1 MKLKRIG
8 RIFYMSNGVLRDGV
22 NIEKLLLEIDYDII
36 KRLNNKLKDNN
47 LSIAESKKINDDI
60 IEKENKILKRKQ
72 MIYDY
77 KKVLEKRIKTDQYK

>member
-36 KRLNNKLKDNN
+36 KRLNNKLKDSN
-47 LSIAESKKINDDI
+47 LSIAES
-60 IEKENKILKRKQ
+60 
-72 MIYDY
+72 
-77 KKVLEKRIKTDQYK
+77 

>member
-1 MKLKRIG
+1 
-8 RIFYMSNGVLRDGV
+8 MSNGVLRDGV

>member
-1 MKLKRIG
+1 M
-8 RIFYMSNGVLRDGV
+8 
-22 NIEKLLLEIDYDII
+22 LLEIDYNII

-77 KKVLEKRIKTDQYK
+77 KEVLEKRIKTDQYK